1 MHFSHGART
10 WYPTELPQPRHATSE
25 MQQLHCSVEK
35 ELPINAHPCG
45 APSVLNS
52 STAVSASK
60 RARIPLLDRSAQQY
74 LQLNSF
80 TAFSPNSWQNSSS
93 AIRFRFAAPGPPL
106 PPNGACRRL
115 ARPALSTRL
124 ESGEGGTPAPACPP
138 VRSAYCDRYR
148 RSRVVSMAVACAT
161 MVASLALEFKSDPFS
176 NFLFVFLSSPLPSV
190 LLLYP
195 CASRGGCG
203 REKARGCLKGLA

>member
-1 MHFSHGART
+1 MKESQTPQGT
-10 WYPTELPQPRHATSE
+10 GGGELQRCTRNRAQRSISTY
-25 MQQLHCSVEK
+25 
-35 ELPINAHPCG
+35 HPCG

-176 NFLFVFLSSPLPSV
+176 NFLFVFLLSSSVCPSALPL
-190 LLLYP
+190 
-195 CASRGGCG
+195 
-203 REKARGCLKGLA
+203 RE